1 MFMKKILTEILK
13 DEHKII
19 LSLFNELL
27 FEEVNTEQRTIKFA
41 LVQFSLLEHLKKEDK
56 YLYPKLRELEGTDQL
71 GVRFSK
77 EMRKISKQIMTFF
90 NNYQHNSHG
99 LAFSKELGIIVAT
112 LKKNFKRRRKSSTKV
127 RTSGFSWC
135 RCLEVFIF
143 KLSVVVGKYR
153 NAIAHQ
159 SSMNKKQCEHLREL
173 IFLEKNSLLK
183 IPLMSAKNV

>member
-1 MFMKKILTEILK
+1 VLMKKILAEILK

-71 GVRFSK
+71 GVQFSN

-90 NNYQHNSHG
+90 NKYQPNSHG
-99 LAFSKELGIIVAT
+99 MVFSRELGIIVAT
-112 LKKNFKRRRKSSTKV
+112 LKSRILK
-127 RTSGFSWC
+127 
-135 RCLEVFIF
+135 E
-143 KLSVVVGKYR
+143 
-153 NAIAHQ
+153 
-159 SSMNKKQCEHLREL
+159 EE
-173 IFLEKNSLLK
+173 SLLPK
-183 IPLMSAKNV
+183 FERMISAGVGA